1 MVGHSH
7 DGKTQDVPRFIKGSG
22 DAIAGTVTISSAKTV
37 FLGLIYG
44 STIAALFCFTWSA
57 FALFLVT
64 TAGVLCFGHSLGMH
78 RRLIHHS
85 FDCPLWLERGM
96 VYLGTLVG
104 LGGPFTM
111 VYTHD
116 MRDWAQRQPHC
127 HDYFAHRSS
136 FWKDAYWQL
145 FCDIRLVKPPVIEYE
160 DSLAH
165 DRFYKFIERWWMWQN
180 LPWAVLFFMI
190 GGWPFVFWGVC
201 ARVAA
206 CVTGHWLVGHFAHRE
221 GHQSWRVTTAG
232 VQGYNVKFAGLITF
246 GESWHN
252 NHHAFPGSAR
262 VGLYAGEI
270 DPGWWVLRAFERLGL
285 AKNLKQP
292 ADLAPRPELERVM
305 AIAPLPHDHAAISTT
320 SR

>member
-7 DGKTQDVPRFIKGSG
+7 DGMTQDVPRFINGSG
-22 DAIAGTVTISSAKTV
+22 DAIAGTVTLSPAKTV
-37 FLGLIYG
+37 FLTLIYG
-44 STIAALFCFTWSA
+44 GTVAALFCFSWPA
-57 FALFLVT
+57 FALFLAT

-127 HDYFAHRSS
+127 HDYFAHRSH

-145 FCDIRLVKPPVIEYE
+145 FCDIRLAHPPAIEYE
-160 DSLAH
+160 DSLAQ

-262 VGLYAGEI
+262 IGLYAGEI

-292 ADLAPRPELERVM
+292 ADLAPRPELERVEQGQ
-305 AIAPLPHDHAAISTT
+305 ATIITRIFSART
-320 SR
+320 

>member
-1 MVGHSH
+1 MVGHTH
-7 DGKTQDVPRFIKGSG
+7 DGKTEDVPRFVNGSG
-22 DAIAGTVTISSAKTV
+22 DAIAGTVTLSPAKAL
-37 FLGLIYG
+37 FLTLMYG
-44 STIAALFCFTWSA
+44 GTIAAVFCFSWSA
-57 FALFLVT
+57 FALFLVA

-78 RRLIHHS
+78 RRLIHRS

-116 MRDWAQRQPHC
+116 MRDWAQRQTHC
-127 HDYFAHRSS
+127 HDYFAHRSH

-145 FCDIRLVKPPVIEYE
+145 FCDIRLSNPPAIEYE

-165 DRFYKFIERWWMWQN
+165 DRFYQSIERWWMWQN

-262 VGLYAGEI
+262 IGLYKGEI
-270 DPGWWVLRAFERLGL
+270 DPGWWMLRAFERLGL

-292 ADLAPRPELERVM
+292 ADLAPRPELERV
-305 AIAPLPHDHAAISTT
+305 AQDHADIITRIS
-320 SR
+320 SARI

>member
-1 MVGHSH
+1 MVSHSH
-7 DGKTQDVPRFIKGSG
+7 DGKTQDVPRFINGSG
-22 DAIAGTVTISSAKTV
+22 DAIAGTVARSPAKTV
-37 FLGLIYG
+37 FLTLIYG
-44 STIAALFCFTWSA
+44 GTVAALFCFTWQA

-127 HDYFAHRSS
+127 HDYFAHRSH

-145 FCDIRLVKPPVIEYE
+145 FCDIRLANPPAIEYE
-160 DSLAH
+160 DSLVQ

-206 CVTGHWLVGHFAHRE
+206 CVTGHWLIGHFAHRE

-262 VGLYAGEI
+262 IGLYAGEI

-292 ADLAPRPELERVM
+292 ADLAPRPELERVEQGQ
-305 AIAPLPHDHAAISTT
+305 ATIITRIFSART
-320 SR
+320 